1 MRTETGVARSRLVV
15 ACAAVVAAA
24 IAGCA
29 GTADRAPAGPAGF
42 ASPTV
47 DIGIVVSDIER
58 SAAFYKN
65 ALGLTEVPGFD
76 VPEAMAGDA
85 GLSAYKPFHVRVFV
99 ARNAAGAT
107 KVKLMQFTDT
117 IAKPQDNAFIH
128 STLGYRYLTLAVT
141 DMTAAVERARKA
153 GAAPIAKGPVPLPP
167 GFPKG
172 IYLALVRDPDG
183 NLIELVGPKA
193 E

>member
-1 MRTETGVARSRLVV
+1 MTTRTSGWRIALG
-15 ACAAVVAAA
+15 AICGA
-24 IAGCA
+24 IAWVGLTGCA
-29 GTADRAPAGPAGF
+29 ETAARAPVGTAGF
-42 ASPTV
+42 ASSTV

-58 SAAFYKN
+58 SAAFYKH
-65 ALGLTEVPGFD
+65 ALGLTELPGFD

-99 ARNAAGAT
+99 TSNSPKAT
-107 KVKLMQFTDT
+107 KIKLMQFTDT
-117 IAKPQDNAFIH
+117 TGKPQDNAFIH
-128 STLGYRYLTLAVT
+128 STLGYSYLTVSVT
-141 DMTAAVERARKA
+141 DMTAAVERAKKA
-153 GAAPIAKGPVPLPP
+153 GALPIAKGPVPLPP

-172 IYLALVRDPDG
+172 VYLALVRDPDG